1 MMSHST
7 GTPSIVWLTRICL
20 IGLLLV
26 PMSAT
31 AAPDGPE
38 EEALPAAS
46 PTIISR
52 QKPPEIGGA
61 QKITLDFVDTSIW
74 DMVKY
79 FADLTGKNFVIAD
92 QKELSGKKVTVISH
106 KPVSVGEA
114 WEAFLS
120 SLEVSGY
127 TISTSGR
134 TNKVVKS
141 AEAIKRPLTLL
152 TEGQPPL
159 SDQFVTQLIPLT
171 NISASEVIKVVN
183 PMVSASAKVISYE
196 STNTLIIT
204 EAANNIRKVM
214 RILQE
219 LDIAAPKSRLEIVP
233 IVHAEASEVK
243 QIIEELYGTA
253 ESTSSGSSSKA
264 DSRTPSRRSSRRS
277 SKEPTPVTNEA
288 ITAGSPSKYI
298 SRVLSDERTN
308 SLIVLA
314 NDQGHQVVADLVADL
329 DVDIDLSSRSQ
340 IHVVRLEHAKAEEV
354 SKVLNDLSQGGGGSS
369 RGNSKSTS
377 SKTANKSRQAA
388 SAAGKTV
395 AERRGAAETESS
407 GALAAFD
414 SGMRIAA
421 DEQTNSLI
429 ILASN
434 DDFEIIYS
442 VIEELDV
449 VRRQVFVDAVILE
462 VSSIDDFSRGI
473 AYHGPF
479 QPDSNALG
487 FLGASFGT
495 SSLGLSQDL
504 LSGLAVGA
512 FGPDLEVPMMDG
524 STMSIPAFGV
534 VLHAMKSN
542 QSVNIVSNPNL
553 MTLDNQ
559 KAKMVVGRKIP
570 FPTTSGLNNLG
581 QPVVSF
587 QREDVAITLQVTPRV
602 NSSNYVTLELE
613 IEVQEIEE
621 DAKGLNIQQSGFI
634 TSKRKIETVALV
646 KDNQTVV
653 LGGLVGSTET
663 EAESKIPLLGDL
675 PLIGAFFR
683 SSISKARR
691 TNLMVFLTPHIIDDE
706 EDMVEVMRIKEA
718 QRQEFVRRFYGKSKE
733 QQIEEMGNLLQYSM
747 NAVDQ
752 PSLFRGP
759 TDVSKSVTLGGATIS
774 DSTRSAIQEALDEVD
789 LDDLDDLG
797 DDAGDLPEGE
807 GLIIIEDGESSGLPT
822 DTSPA
827 EESIGSEVEAPTSA
841 DDLEPP
847 ADAAGSG
854 E

>member
-1 MMSHST
+1 MDVS
-7 GTPSIVWLTRICL
+7 
-20 IGLLLV
+20 
-26 PMSAT
+26 
-31 AAPDGPE
+31 AAPEGTEVETPPAPGP
-38 EEALPAAS
+38 
-46 PTIISR
+46 TVVTR

-79 FADLTGKNFVIAD
+79 FADLTGKNFIIAD
-92 QKELSGKKVTVISH
+92 QKELSSKKVTVISH
-106 KPVSVGEA
+106 QPVTVDEA
-114 WEAFLS
+114 WQAFLS

-134 TNKVVKS
+134 TNKIVKS
-141 AEAIKRPLTLL
+141 NDAIRRPLTLVVDG
-152 TEGQPPL
+152 EPAP

-171 NISASEVIKVVN
+171 NILVSEIIKVVN
-183 PMVSASAKVISYE
+183 PMVSSAAKVISYE

-204 EAANNIRKVM
+204 ETANNIRKIM
-214 RILQE
+214 RILRE
-219 LDIAAPKSRLEIVP
+219 LDIAAPTSRLEIIP
-233 IVHAEASEVK
+233 IVHAEASAIK
-243 QIIEELYGTA
+243 QIIEELYGT
-253 ESTSSGSSSKA
+253 EDRSSS
-264 DSRTPSRRSSRRS
+264 SRSSTKTSTRTSRRSSRRS
-277 SKEPTPVTNEA
+277 SREPEPVSNEA
-288 ITAGSPSKYI
+288 IIAGSPAKYI
-298 SRVLSDERTN
+298 SKVLSDERTN

-314 NDQGHQVVADLVADL
+314 NDQGHKVVTDLVADL
-329 DVDIDLSSRSQ
+329 DVDIDLASRSQ
-340 IHVVRLEHAKAEEV
+340 IHVVRLEHAKAEDV
-354 SKVLNDLSQGGGGSS
+354 AKVLNDLSQGGGSS
-369 RGNSKSTS
+369 RGGGKSAA
-377 SKTANKSRQAA
+377 SKTANKSRQAQ
-388 SAAGKTV
+388 SAAGKAL
-395 AERRGAAETESS
+395 AERRGSEGDESS

-414 SGMRIAA
+414 SGMRIAP

-429 ILASN
+429 ILAST

-442 VIEELDV
+442 VIAELDI

-462 VSSIDDFSRGI
+462 VSSIDDFSRGM

-479 QPDSNALG
+479 QPNANALG

-504 LSGLAVGA
+504 LSGLAIGA
-512 FGPDLEVPMMDG
+512 FGPNLDVPMMDG
-524 STMSIPAFGV
+524 SSMSIPAFGV
-534 VLHAMKSN
+534 VLHALKSN

-634 TSKRKIETVALV
+634 TSKRKVETVVLV

-653 LGGLVGSTET
+653 LGGLVGSTDT
-663 EAESKIPLLGDL
+663 EAENKIPILGDL
-675 PLIGAFFR
+675 PLIGALFR
-683 SSISKARR
+683 SRTSKARR
-691 TNLMVFLTPHIIDDE
+691 TNLMIFLTPHIIDDE
-706 EDMVEVMRIKEA
+706 QDMVEVMRIKEA
-718 QRQEFVRRFYGKSKE
+718 QRQEFIRRFYGKSRDEQMKE
-733 QQIEEMGNLLQYSM
+733 MASLLQYSM

-759 TDVSKSVTLGGATIS
+759 SSFAKAVTLGGDS
-774 DSTRSAIQEALDEVD
+774 LSNSTRTAIQEALYEVD
-789 LDDLDDLG
+789 FEELG
-797 DDAGDLPEGE
+797 DGAGDLPEAG
-807 GLIIIEDGESSGLPT
+807 GIIIIDDGEL
-822 DTSPA
+822 PA
-827 EESIGSEVEAPTSA
+827 EAPEAAPPDEAPVEAPEEGSA
-841 DDLEPP
+841 PTDELPTPP
-847 ADAAGSG
+847 APPA
-854 E
+854 EPVE

>member
-1 MMSHST
+1 M
-7 GTPSIVWLTRICL
+7 VWLTRLCL
-20 IGLLLV
+20 LGLLLV
-26 PMSAT
+26 PMGAL
-31 AAPDGPE
+31 AAPDSPE
-38 EEALPAAS
+38 DEAASASS

-61 QKITLDFVDTSIW
+61 KKITLDFVDTSIW
-74 DMVKY
+74 DMVKF
-79 FADLTGKNFVIAD
+79 FADLTGKNFIIAD

-106 KPVSVGEA
+106 KPVTVGEA

-141 AEAIKRPLTLL
+141 NEAIKRPLTLL
-152 TEGQPPL
+152 TEGEPHS
-159 SDQFVTQLIPLT
+159 SDQFVTQLIPLA
-171 NISASEVIKVVN
+171 NISASEVTKVVN
-183 PMVSASAKVISYE
+183 PMVSSSAKVISYE

-204 EAANNIRKVM
+204 EAANNIRKIM
-214 RILQE
+214 RLLQE

-233 IVHAEASEVK
+233 IVHAEASEIK
-243 QIIEELYGTA
+243 QIIEELYGT
-253 ESTSSGSSSKA
+253 ESASSSSRGGAKTT
-264 DSRTPSRRSSRRS
+264 SRTPSRRSRRS
-277 SKEPTPVTNEA
+277 SREEPAPVSNEA
-288 ITAGSPSKYI
+288 VTAGSPSKYI
-298 SRVLSDERTN
+298 SKVLSDERTN

-329 DVDIDLSSRSQ
+329 DVDIDLASRSQ

-354 SKVLNDLSQGGGGSS
+354 AKVLNDLSQGGGGSG
-369 RGNSKSTS
+369 RGNNKSA

-395 AERRGAAETESS
+395 AERRGDSGEDSS

-414 SGMRIAA
+414 SGMRIAP

-434 DDFEIIYS
+434 DDFEIVYS

-524 STMSIPAFGV
+524 SSLSIPAFGV

-602 NSSNYVTLELE
+602 NSSNFVTLELE

-634 TSKRKIETVALV
+634 TSKRKVETVALV

-663 EAESKIPLLGDL
+663 EAESKIPILGDL

-683 SSISKARR
+683 SSTSKARR

-706 EDMVEVMRIKEA
+706 QDMVEVMRIKEA
-718 QRQEFVRRFYGKSKE
+718 QRQEFVRRFYGKSREE
-733 QQIEEMGNLLQYSM
+733 QIKEMGNLLQYSM

-759 TDVSKSVTLGGATIS
+759 TDVAKTVTLAGERMS

-789 LDDLDDLG
+789 LDELG
-797 DDAGDLPEGE
+797 DEAGELPEG
-807 GLIIIEDGESSGLPT
+807 GGVIILEEEMTAEPSSS
-822 DTSPA
+822 TSPT
-827 EESIGSEVEAPTSA
+827 EETPEPQPETPAPA
-841 DDLEPP
+841 DAVEPP
-847 ADAAGSG
+847 ADAAETG